1 MANNNPEIKL
11 FTVQELRGW
20 LIHNQHI
27 DGLSSTIISPSRAYA
42 FINNPYVE
50 NNDPVIAA
58 VYIRDPQKDLKPIAY
73 TAAFPDMIQEEK
85 KWWFS
90 TLWCHSN
97 YRGKGYPL
105 VAVGSLA
112 EEYGE
117 GNYLDMWGAPETVE
131 IFNYLGLKSSY
142 FTEFHF
148 GPKLQ
153 QNNWKGKAAFQLY
166 RIKNL
171 IPYSKLNRTFA
182 NYDYSLEYTQFISDE
197 TYSFIQRNSSDYILT
212 RTQAMLNWILTYP
225 FMRSMPSTKR
235 VHHNNIFSDK
245 VENYWLSGVTV
256 KKGEQIIGFYI
267 LRVRQTELSVKYL
280 YYDGAYQNEVFNS
293 ILEHIINQNVT
304 NFSTRNPVLA
314 DYTSRLNI
322 FNKRNEIDISFSHPQ
337 QLNAEDGKMIQGGD
351 GDSFV

>member
-1 MANNNPEIKL
+1 MGANATGKTALGRILMSIFN
-11 FTVQELRGW
+11 F
-20 LIHNQHI
+20 I
-27 DGLSSTIISPSRAYA
+27 DGKEYSSITRLIDDKKKEAEFTI
-42 FINNPYVE
+42 
-50 NNDPVIAA
+50 
-58 VYIRDPQKDLKPIAY
+58 DL
-73 TAAFPDMIQEEK
+73 AFP
-85 KWWFS
+85 S
-90 TLWCHSN
+90 
-97 YRGKGYPL
+97 
-105 VAVGSLA
+105 
-112 EEYGE
+112 
-117 GNYLDMWGAPETVE
+117 
-131 IFNYLGLKSSY
+131 
-142 FTEFHF
+142 
-148 GPKLQ
+148 
-153 QNNWKGKAAFQLY
+153 FQLY

-182 NYDYSLEYTQFISDE
+182 NYDYSIEYTQFISDE

-212 RTQAMLNWILTYP
+212 RTQVMLNWILTYP

-293 ILEHIINQNVT
+293 IMEHIINQNVT